1 MDDVPE
7 VVPEVKVVPGSS
19 AALIRQVERA
29 TQRKFSAEDKIRIVF
44 EGFRKEQPVTDLC
57 RHHGLSP
64 AVYYGWLKQFME
76 AGKQRLKGDTLRDA
90 TSDEVKQLRQEN
102 GPLKELL
109 GQTALELAL
118 FKKSLD
124 G

>member
-7 VVPEVKVVPGSS
+7 VVGEAQSSPGSS
-19 AALIRQVERA
+19 AALIRQVKKV
-29 TQRKFSAEDKIRIVF
+29 TQRKYSAEDKIRIVL
-44 EGFRKEQPVTDLC
+44 EGFRKEQPVSDLC
-57 RHHGLSP
+57 RFHGLSP
-64 AVYYGWLKQFME
+64 AVYYGWLKHFME
-76 AGKQRLKGDTLRDA
+76 AGKARLKGDSLRDA

-102 GPLKELL
+102 GQLKELL

-118 FKKSLD
+118 FKKSLA

>member
-19 AALIRQVERA
+19 AALIRQVERV

-64 AVYYGWLKQFME
+64 AVYYGWLKHFME
-76 AGKQRLKGDTLRDA
+76 AGKARLEGDTLRDA
-90 TSDEVKQLRQEN
+90 TSDEVKQGQQEN
-102 GPLKELL
+102 RQLKELL
-109 GQTALELAL
+109 GQQSLELSL
-118 FKKSLD
+118 FKKNLLE
-124 G
+124 

>member
-19 AALIRQVERA
+19 AALIRQVERV

-44 EGFRKEQPVTDLC
+44 EGFRKEQPLTDLC

-64 AVYYGWLKQFME
+64 AVYYGWLKHASRAIPCGMRPVMKSNSC
-76 AGKQRLKGDTLRDA
+76 ARRM
-90 TSDEVKQLRQEN
+90 VR
-102 GPLKELL
+102 KELL